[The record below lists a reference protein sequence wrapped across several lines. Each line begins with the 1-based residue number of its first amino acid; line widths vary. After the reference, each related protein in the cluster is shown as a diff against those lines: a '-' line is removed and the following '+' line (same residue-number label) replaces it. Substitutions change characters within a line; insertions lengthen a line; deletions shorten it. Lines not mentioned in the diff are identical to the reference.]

1 MNLKGKVAVVTGAAH
16 RVGKAI
22 ALALAGAGAHVVVHY
37 HSAEAAAAETKAE
50 IEALGVRALTVQADL
65 STAAGIAAL
74 FAATE
79 AAFGGLD
86 ILVNSAASM
95 DRGDVRTL
103 TRAAWQQVMDLNL
116 TGPFFCAQ
124 AAAHLMAGRG
134 GGAIVNIS
142 DLAGLQPW
150 TRYPAHSVS
159 KAGLLMVTE
168 VLAKALAPQI
178 RVNAIAPGPVVK
190 TVGWDDER
198 WRQLG
203 DHTLLKRTGSGED
216 VARAVLYL
224 LEADFVTGQTLVVD
238 GGHVIA

>member
-1 MNLKGKVAVVTGAAH
+1 MELKDKVALVTGGAH

-22 ALALAGAGAHVVVHY
+22 AVALAEAGAHVVVHY
-37 HSAEAAAAETKAE
+37 HAAEAAALETKAE
-50 IEALGVRALTVQADL
+50 IEALGVRAVAVRADL
-65 STAAGIAAL
+65 STAAGIDAL
-74 FAATE
+74 FAAAE

-86 ILVNSAASM
+86 VLVNSAAVM
-95 DRGDVRTL
+95 QAGDVRTL

-116 TGPFFCAQ
+116 TAPFFCAQ
-124 AAAHLMAGRG
+124 AAARLMAGRG
-134 GGAIVNIS
+134 GGVIVNIS

-159 KAGLLMVTE
+159 KAGLLMVTQ

-178 RVNAIAPGPVVK
+178 RVNAVAPGPVFK

-198 WRQLG
+198 WERLG
-203 DHTLLKRTGSGED
+203 DYNLLKRTGSGAD

-224 LEADFVTGQTLVVD
+224 VGADFVTGQTLVVD

>member
-1 MNLKGKVAVVTGAAH
+1 MNLKGNVAVVTGGAH

-50 IEALGVRALTVQADL
+50 IEALGVQAVAVQADL

-124 AAAHLMAGRG
+124 AAARLMAGRG